1 MTTNHYGIGTSMPE
15 AHITRSKEKNR
26 GRVKIYSQN
35 TVYLEKGE
43 EFEIEIFNPTNTSIL
58 AKIEIN
64 GELISS
70 TGLVLKPA
78 QRVYLERYFDVD
90 RRFKFDVYEVENWEK
105 LKQESQDITNNR
117 QQLDKELSVRQQLL
131 SLVSSEEERAALEAR
146 IDELKTQTEEM
157 KSLATELSQRSSSV
171 ERATK
176 WNGKIRVL
184 FYKEKTQT
192 LDYPWTILNSNY
204 NGTLNL
210 NGIIGSNTTTTGG
223 YVGGSNTTN
232 ISNIGSK
239 FKKSR
244 ISDSPLRSQ
253 SFSSNDNEYKEFNC
267 LDNSIGAASFSAS
280 LTNSLFEENSLSF
293 NLDEVISD
301 KAKSLDDVKETGR
314 IEQGSISN
322 QKFETVNMSFET
334 YTFHT
339 VEYKMLPSSEKPM
352 EVKDLRKYCNQC
364 GKKLSPSDNFCSSCG
379 KKS

>member
-1 MTTNHYGIGTSMPE
+1 MKT
-15 AHITRSKEKNR
+15 
-26 GRVKIYSQN
+26 
-35 TVYLEKGE
+35 
-43 EFEIEIFNPTNTSIL
+43 L
-58 AKIEIN
+58 AN
-64 GELISS
+64 
-70 TGLVLKPA
+70 
-78 QRVYLERYFDVD
+78 
-90 RRFKFDVYEVENWEK
+90 
-105 LKQESQDITNNR
+105 
-117 QQLDKELSVRQQLL
+117 
-131 SLVSSEEERAALEAR
+131 
-146 IDELKTQTEEM
+146 
-157 KSLATELSQRSSSV
+157 ELSQRSTSV
-171 ERATK
+171 EKATK

-192 LDYPWTILNSNY
+192 YDYPWTILNSNY
-204 NGTLNL
+204 NGTVNL

-223 YVGGSNTTN
+223 YAGGNFSNT
-232 ISNIGSK
+232 SNIGSK

-253 SFSSNDNEYKEFNC
+253 SSNDNKYEEFNS

-280 LTNSLFEENSLSF
+280 LSNSLFEENSLSF